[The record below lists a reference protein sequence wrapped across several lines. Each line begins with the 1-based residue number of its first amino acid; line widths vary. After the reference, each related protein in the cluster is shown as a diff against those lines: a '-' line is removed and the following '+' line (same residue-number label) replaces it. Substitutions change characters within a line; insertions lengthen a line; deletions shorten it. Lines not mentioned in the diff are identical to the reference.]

1 VEWDGP
7 VTDLK
12 TQIRTFIATNFIV
25 ESMETLKDDD
35 SLLQL
40 QIVDSTGFLELI
52 HFIEDSFGVKVA
64 DDEMVPENL
73 ETIDN
78 IVHFVGRKRGT

>member
-1 VEWDGP
+1 MSD
-7 VTDLK
+7 
-12 TQIRTFIATNFIV
+12 IRQQVRAFIEQNFLV
-25 ESMETLKDDD
+25 ASTTELGDAD

-52 HFIEDSFGVKVA
+52 HFIESAFGVKVA
-64 DDEMVPENL
+64 DEEMVPDNL

-78 IVHFVGRKRGT
+78 IVGFVDRKRAA

>member
-1 VEWDGP
+1 

>member
-1 VEWDGP
+1 MS
-7 VTDLK
+7 DLK
-12 TQIRTFIATNFIV
+12 KQIRDYIEQNFIID
-25 ESMETLKDDD
+25 SATKLADGD

-52 HFIEDSFGVKVA
+52 AFVESTFGVRVE
-64 DDEMVPENL
+64 DEEMVPENL

-78 IVHFVGRKRGT
+78 IAAFITRKRVG

>member
-1 VEWDGP
+1 MSN
-7 VTDLK
+7 LRK
-12 TQIRTFIATNFIV
+12 QIRAFIVQNFIV
-25 ESMETLKDDD
+25 ETATDLKDDD

-52 HFIEDSFGVKVA
+52 HFIEETFAVKVA

-78 IVHFVGRKRGT
+78 IAQFVTRKRGA

>member
-1 VEWDGP
+1 M
-7 VTDLK
+7 TDVRA
-12 TQIRTFIATNFIV
+12 QVRNFITGNFLLDPATV
-25 ESMETLKDDD
+25 LNDAD

-40 QIVDSTGFLELI
+40 QIVDSTGFLELVN
-52 HFIEDSFGVKVA
+52 FLETTFTLKVG

-78 IVHFVGRKRGT
+78 IVAFVGRKSAA

>member
-1 VEWDGP
+1 MSG
-7 VTDLK
+7 LK
-12 TQIRTFIATNFIV
+12 NQIRSFIESNFLVDATT
-25 ESMETLKDDD
+25 SLKDDD

-52 HFIEDSFGVKVA
+52 HFLESDFGLKVA

-78 IVHFVGRKRGT
+78 IAQFVARKRGA

>member
-1 VEWDGP
+1 MS
-7 VTDLK
+7 DLK
-12 TQIRTFIATNFIV
+12 KQIRTFIETNFII
-25 ESMETLKDDD
+25 ESTVDLKDDD

-52 HFIEDSFGVKVA
+52 HFVESTFGVKV
-64 DDEMVPENL
+64 DDEEMVPENL

-78 IVHFVGRKRGT
+78 IAQFISRKRGV

>member
-1 VEWDGP
+1 M
-7 VTDLK
+7 TDLK

>member
-1 VEWDGP
+1 
-7 VTDLK
+7 VTELK
-12 TQIRTFIATNFIV
+12 QQIRTFIEQNFLV
-25 ESMETLKDDD
+25 ASTLDLKDDD

-40 QIVDSTGFLELI
+40 QIVDSTGFLELL
-52 HFIEDSFGVKVA
+52 HFIEGTFSVTVA

-78 IVHFVGRKRGT
+78 IVQFVGRKRGA

>member
-1 VEWDGP
+1 MAE
-7 VTDLK
+7 LK
-12 TQIRTFIATNFIV
+12 QQVRSFIESNFIV
-25 ESMETLKDDD
+25 DPALGLKDDD

-52 HFIEDSFGVKVA
+52 HFIEDTFGVKVA
-64 DDEMVPENL
+64 DDEMVPDNL

-78 IVHFVGRKRGT
+78 IVRFVERKRAG

>member
-1 VEWDGP
+1 MTE
-7 VTDLK
+7 LK
-12 TQIRTFIATNFIV
+12 QQIRTFIEQNFLV
-25 ESMETLKDDD
+25 ASTLDLKDDD

-40 QIVDSTGFLELI
+40 QIVDSTGFLELL
-52 HFIEDSFGVKVA
+52 HFIEGTFSVTVA

-78 IVHFVGRKRGT
+78 IVQFVGRKRGA

>member
-1 VEWDGP
+1 MSELRQQV
-7 VTDLK
+7 
-12 TQIRTFIATNFIV
+12 RAFIETNFIV
-25 ESMETLKDDD
+25 DPALGLKDED

-52 HFIEDSFGVKVA
+52 HFIEDTFGVKVG
-64 DDEMVPENL
+64 DDEMVPDNL

-78 IVHFVGRKRGT
+78 IARFVERKRAG

>member
-1 VEWDGP
+1 

-12 TQIRTFIATNFIV
+12 RQIRSFIESNFLVDPATP
-25 ESMETLKDDD
+25 LGDAD
-35 SLLQL
+35 SLLEL

-52 HFIEDSFGVKVA
+52 HFIEAEFGVKVA
-64 DDEMVPENL
+64 DEEMVPDNL

-78 IVHFVGRKRGT
+78 IAQFVTRKRGT

>member
-1 VEWDGP
+1 MS
-7 VTDLK
+7 DLK
-12 TQIRTFIATNFIV
+12 KQIRSFIETNFIV
-25 ESMETLKDDD
+25 ESTMELKDDD

-52 HFIEDSFGVKVA
+52 HFIEDTFAVKVA
-64 DDEMVPENL
+64 DEEMVPENL

-78 IVHFVGRKRGT
+78 IALFVSRKHGA

>member
-1 VEWDGP
+1 VSG
-7 VTDLK
+7 LK
-12 TQIRTFIATNFIV
+12 NQIRSFIESNFLVDATT
-25 ESMETLKDDD
+25 SLKDDD

-52 HFIEDSFGVKVA
+52 HFLESDFGLKVA

-78 IVHFVGRKRGT
+78 IAQFVARKRGA

>member
-1 VEWDGP
+1 MSG
-7 VTDLK
+7 LK
-12 TQIRTFIATNFIV
+12 NQIRSFIESNFLVDATT
-25 ESMETLKDDD
+25 SLKDDD

-52 HFIEDSFGVKVA
+52 HFLESDFELKVA

-78 IVHFVGRKRGT
+78 IAQFVARKRGA

>member
-1 VEWDGP
+1 MSDVKQTVRAFITSNFMLGSDVSLGDG
-7 VTDLK
+7 
-12 TQIRTFIATNFIV
+12 
-25 ESMETLKDDD
+25 D

-40 QIVDSTGFLELI
+40 QIVDSTGFLELVNFLEA
-52 HFIEDSFGVKVA
+52 HFELKVA

-78 IVHFVGRKRGT
+78 IEQFVARKRGQN

>member
-1 VEWDGP
+1 VS
-7 VTDLK
+7 DLK
-12 TQIRTFIATNFIV
+12 KQIRDYIEQNFIID
-25 ESMETLKDDD
+25 SATKLADGD

-52 HFIEDSFGVKVA
+52 AFVESTFGVRVE
-64 DDEMVPENL
+64 DEEMVPENL

-78 IVHFVGRKRGT
+78 IAAFITRKRVG

>member
-1 VEWDGP
+1 VAE
-7 VTDLK
+7 LK
-12 TQIRTFIATNFIV
+12 QQVRSFIESNFIV
-25 ESMETLKDDD
+25 DPALGLKDDD

-52 HFIEDSFGVKVA
+52 HFIEDTFGVKVA
-64 DDEMVPENL
+64 DDEMVPDNL

-78 IVHFVGRKRGT
+78 IVRFVERKRAG

>member
-1 VEWDGP
+1 MS
-7 VTDLK
+7 DLK
-12 TQIRTFIATNFIV
+12 KQIRAFIVQNFIV
-25 ESMETLKDDD
+25 DTATDLKDDD

-52 HFIEDSFGVKVA
+52 HFIEETYAVKVA

-78 IVHFVGRKRGT
+78 IAQFVTRKRGS

>member
-1 VEWDGP
+1 MERKGL
-7 VTDLK
+7 VTDLRK
-12 TQIRTFIATNFIV
+12 QIRSFIETNFIID
-25 ESMETLKDDD
+25 STTDLKDED

-52 HFIEDSFGVKVA
+52 HFIEDTFAVKVA
-64 DDEMVPENL
+64 DEEMVPENL

-78 IVHFVGRKRGT
+78 IAQFVSRKRGA

>member
-1 VEWDGP
+1 MS
-7 VTDLK
+7 DLK
-12 TQIRTFIATNFIV
+12 KQIRAFIVQNFIV
-25 ESMETLKDDD
+25 ETATDLKDDD

-52 HFIEDSFGVKVA
+52 HFIEETFAVKVA

-78 IVHFVGRKRGT
+78 IAQFVTRKLGA